1 MECAGIY
8 TLGSCSPWPA
18 IPCGQK
24 ALPPMPGLQLVQ
36 AQGPALLALSPWRF
50 CSTSRPCLPTLQS
63 CPLDKD

>member
-8 TLGSCSPWPA
+8 TLVSCSPWPA

-36 AQGPALLALSPWRF
+36 AQVLLFLPSLHGGFAPLPGHVCPPCRAAL
-50 CSTSRPCLPTLQS
+50 
-63 CPLDKD
+63 